1 MKDVKLNYQTDK
13 VYVCLALDDPK
24 EDIHERYL
32 YVFKSSDFQ
41 KFLIKNGKFE
51 RKLDVFKIKMFM
63 IEHRL
68 DCTSYPYTM
77 DEMYKLTDVCLASA
91 MSYDVQSV

>member
-13 VYVCLALDDPK
+13 VYVGLALDDPK

-32 YVFKSSDFQ
+32 YVFISSDFQ
-41 KFLIKNGKFE
+41 KFLMKNG
-51 RKLDVFKIKMFM
+51 KLDVFKIKMFM
-63 IEHRL
+63 IEHRM

-77 DEMYKLTDVCLASA
+77 DEMYKLTDVCLTSA

>member
-13 VYVCLALDDPK
+13 VYVGLSLDDPK

-41 KFLIKNGKFE
+41 KFLMKNG
-51 RKLDVFKIKMFM
+51 KLDVFKIKMFM
-63 IEHRL
+63 IEHRM

-77 DEMYKLTDVCLASA
+77 DDMYKLTDVCLNSTLT
-91 MSYDVQSV
+91 S

>member
-13 VYVCLALDDPK
+13 VYVGLSLDDPK

-41 KFLIKNGKFE
+41 KFLMKNG
-51 RKLDVFKIKMFM
+51 KLDVFKIKMFM
-63 IEHRL
+63 IEHRM

-77 DEMYKLTDVCLASA
+77 DEMYKLTDVCLKSD

>member
-13 VYVCLALDDPK
+13 VYVGLALDDPK

-41 KFLIKNGKFE
+41 KFLMKNG
-51 RKLDVFKIKMFM
+51 KLDVFKIKLFM
-63 IEHRL
+63 IEHRM

-77 DEMYKLTDVCLASA
+77 DEMYKLTDVCLTSA